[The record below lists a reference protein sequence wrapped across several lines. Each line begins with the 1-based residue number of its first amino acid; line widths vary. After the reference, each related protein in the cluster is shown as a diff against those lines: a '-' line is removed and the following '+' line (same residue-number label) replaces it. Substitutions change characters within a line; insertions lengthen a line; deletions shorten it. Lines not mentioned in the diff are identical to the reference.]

1 MYSIMYIVIFKLDKE
16 KQTLLFT
23 IDRTSIKIKSGTF
36 NRDKDK
42 KTKWYILM
50 CKLFVK
56 KKWKKSF
63 LTFNTY
69 KCTFQVYKND
79 LFIKLIKMFPLRLNE
94 HVFKMHL
101 NVFYLICYTI
111 DLYLCIYMSQY
122 NVIRVIH

>member
-1 MYSIMYIVIFKLDKE
+1 MYIVIFKLDKE

-56 KKWKKSF
+56 KK
-63 LTFNTY
+63 
-69 KCTFQVYKND
+69 
-79 LFIKLIKMFPLRLNE
+79 
-94 HVFKMHL
+94 
-101 NVFYLICYTI
+101 
-111 DLYLCIYMSQY
+111 
-122 NVIRVIH
+122 